1 MPNLDGARGHVP
13 VLTTCSASP
22 GRGPLDLLGVQAQLD
37 LGGLGQDRYR
47 HRPGM
52 RAAPLL
58 DGGLAL
64 PPMATGLI
72 LEPLCGLDAPHAGD
86 HHPWALVDNRFG
98 LPGARLGRLQ
108 LLESRR

>member
-1 MPNLDGARGHVP
+1 
-13 VLTTCSASP
+13 
-22 GRGPLDLLGVQAQLD
+22 
-37 LGGLGQDRYR
+37 
-47 HRPGM
+47 
-52 RAAPLL
+52 
-58 DGGLAL
+58 
-64 PPMATGLI
+64 MATGLI